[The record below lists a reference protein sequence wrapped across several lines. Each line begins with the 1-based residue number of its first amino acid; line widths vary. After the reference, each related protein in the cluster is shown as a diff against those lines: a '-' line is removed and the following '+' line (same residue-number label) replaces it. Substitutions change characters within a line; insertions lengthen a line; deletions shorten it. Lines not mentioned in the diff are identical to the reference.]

1 MRLDVRIVHR
11 DTPADLAG
19 AVDGRVVP
27 GAAGDLP
34 EALADGR
41 KVDVR
46 GGGVPPGRGFEAR
59 VQVLDLVPGEE
70 GAPDGGACEL
80 YFVVWPR
87 CVADDLCVIAMIR
100 VAILENLEYESKACQ
115 LTDRIPSAPTT
126 RSAVAV
132 VPSLK

>member
-11 DTPADLAG
+11 DPPADLAG
-19 AVDGRVVP
+19 TVDGRVVP
-27 GAAGDLP
+27 GAAGNLP

-41 KVDVR
+41 EVDVR
-46 GGGVPPGRGFEAR
+46 GWGVPPGRGCEAR
-59 VQVLDLVPGEE
+59 VKVLDLVPGEE

-100 VAILENLEYESKACQ
+100 VAILK
-115 LTDRIPSAPTT
+115 
-126 RSAVAV
+126 
-132 VPSLK
+132 